1 MDDEDGYI
9 TSSLTFKSNGKCIV
23 KETFQDYPNYN
34 YSVTVS
40 YSVIGNL
47 ETEATI
53 KMWGKDADGD
63 EMEQTWIALIS
74 GNRLYLDDLEGN
86 TIILQKE

>member
-1 MDDEDGYI
+1 MV
-9 TSSLTFKSNGKCIV
+9 NVIV
-23 KETFQDYPNYN
+23 KETFLDYPNYN

-63 EMEQTWIALIS
+63 EMEQTWIASIS
-74 GNRLYLDDLEGN
+74 GSILYLGDLEGN
-86 TIILQKE
+86 IIILQKE